1 MTADRPVVA
10 PATPAPAT
18 TGRARTK
25 ARTKHRLHRIRQYHR
40 GAPLSS
46 ATRVFTVLAAVRIA
60 GAVSLP
66 LMVLSVGLSA
76 AVVAVLDRA
85 EWAAAGLRRF
95 RLLPA
100 LAGTGLVV
108 LAYANTVFATRAAF
122 GRGHDNWTSL
132 IPELFRQMAPGQPV
146 VAGIA
151 MVLCMGILVPLV
163 EEICYRGVLYHA
175 VERSRGPLAAIA
187 ATSAGWALVH
197 LGDYGLNPLNG
208 WVICGVLPSVFAM
221 GVALGVCRAWTG
233 SALASAVAQGTANL
247 LLLAWVLWAL

>member
-18 TGRARTK
+18 PGRARTL
-25 ARTKHRLHRIRQYHR
+25 HRLRRHHRH
-40 GAPLSS
+40 APLSS
-46 ATRVFTVLAAVRIA
+46 AVRVFAVLAVVRIA
-60 GAVSLP
+60 GAVSMP

-85 EWAAAGLRRF
+85 EWAAAGLHRF
-95 RLLPA
+95 RFLPA

-108 LAYANTVFATRAAF
+108 LAYADTVFATRAAF

-132 IPELFRQMAPGQPV
+132 VPELFRQMAPGQPA

-151 MVLCMGILVPLV
+151 MVLCMGLLVPLV
-163 EEICYRGVLYHA
+163 EEVCYRGVLFDA
-175 VERSRGPLAAIA
+175 VARTRGPLVAIA

-197 LGDYGLNPLNG
+197 LGDYGLNPLNVQ
-208 WVICGVLPSVFAM
+208 VICGVLPSVFAM